1 MLEAFDKLVNQM
13 FKGWQYHFEM
23 LNLTYLAYLMFADV
37 TRKLFP
43 GISESAIG
51 KMVAGAYVSMFKPEE
66 ELVRLSKLTNS
77 AKDVS
82 AILKSDTSVKDKVAE
97 LKKTEA
103 GKNWLAEYEKAKDP
117 WFYVSCGSGWF
128 HYEGSWLT
136 DPNIPYSYIKDY
148 VERLEKGDSI
158 ERSLDQIEKQRDEI
172 VAEYRKLIKTD
183 EDRKAF
189 DDAYNTIRTI
199 YRYAEDHL
207 FWVEHWFHTI
217 WFSKVRNFGQLLV
230 DNGMLNDVDDI
241 FMFNRYEIPQLL
253 TELSTGWALGVD
265 IPMRGSYYKSK
276 AEKRR
281 KILEAAGKWNP
292 IPALGVPPEEVA
304 EPFTIMLWG
313 ITTDKVKEWLKGVDA
328 SATEDVS
335 EIKGFASS
343 AGIVE
348 GPARVL
354 KRLKDIVDLQ
364 PGEILVCPSTNP
376 SWAPVFTKIKAA
388 VTDIGG
394 LTSHAAIVCREYGI
408 PSVTGAGI
416 ASGVRRDSPVHH
428 LDLMPTML
436 ELSGASADPERP
448 LEALSR
454 LDPLATI
461 LFWLGPVNIMLGLFN
476 MVPGFP
482 LDGGR
487 VLRAILWGLTGD
499 LMQATR
505 WATLSGQGIA
515 WLLIAC
521 GFAMIFGLQVPLL
534 GSGPIAGLWV
544 ALIGWFLNNAALMSY
559 QRVMLQESLG
569 DLPVTRVMH
578 RDYQV
583 VAPATLVQTLVD
595 EHLLGTSQRAF
606 PVVEGDRLLGLVCL
620 ADVRKLAAEQRAIT
634 PVSELMTPLS
644 GLHRLSP
651 SDKASDAMIRLA
663 GYQVNQLPVV
673 EDGRLLGLISRED
686 ILKWLTLH

>member
-1 MLEAFDKLVNQM
+1 MAEQPGRFPDPHEFEVPSELEGWEEMYPTHHLFSEDRADWEKAQFWYQDKIHAPEPMPPLDLIFQEAWQIALSQYTTRVFCIPPAQGIAQRMMGCYMYICAIAPPPEEIIGEKAGHFEKRVFYVFEHYDELWDKWLTKFKALGEEMAAVKVPAELPKYVPDDEVLPAPTGVYDSYYLIEAFDKLVNQM

-37 TRKLFP
+37 SRKLFP

-66 ELVRLSKLTNS
+66 ELVRLSKLANS

-82 AILKSDTSVKDKVAE
+82 AILKSDKSVEDKMAE
-97 LKKTEA
+97 LEKSA
-103 GKNWLAEYEKAKDP
+103 DGKNWLAEFEKARDP

-136 DPNIPYSYIKDY
+136 NPEIPYSYMKDY
-148 VERLEKGDSI
+148 VQRLEKGETI

-217 WFSKVRNFGQLLV
+217 WFDKIRDFGKLLV
-230 DNGMLNDVDDI
+230 DCGMINEVDDI

-253 TELSTGWALGVD
+253 TEVSTGWALGVD

-276 AEKRR
+276 AAKRR

-292 IPALGVPPEEVA
+292 TPALGVPPEEVA

-328 SATEDVS
+328 TAGEDVS

-354 KRLKDIVDLQ
+354 KMLKDIVDLQ
-364 PGEILVCPSTNP
+364 PGEVLVCPSTNP

-394 LTSHAAIVCREYGI
+394 LTSHAAIVCREYGV
-408 PSVTGAGI
+408 PSVTGT
-416 ASGVRRDSPVHH
+416 GVSTQV
-428 LDLMPTML
+428 
-436 ELSGASADPERP
+436 
-448 LEALSR
+448 
-454 LDPLATI
+454 I
-461 LFWLGPVNIMLGLFN
+461 N
-476 MVPGFP
+476 
-482 LDGGR
+482 
-487 VLRAILWGLTGD
+487 TG
-499 LMQATR
+499 
-505 WATLSGQGIA
+505 
-515 WLLIAC
+515 
-521 GFAMIFGLQVPLL
+521 
-534 GSGPIAGLWV
+534 
-544 ALIGWFLNNAALMSY
+544 
-559 QRVMLQESLG
+559 
-569 DLPVTRVMH
+569 
-578 RDYQV
+578 
-583 VAPATLVQTLVD
+583 
-595 EHLLGTSQRAF
+595 
-606 PVVEGDRLLGLVCL
+606 
-620 ADVRKLAAEQRAIT
+620 
-634 PVSELMTPLS
+634 
-644 GLHRLSP
+644 
-651 SDKASDAMIRLA
+651 
-663 GYQVNQLPVV
+663 
-673 EDGRLLGLISRED
+673 D
-686 ILKWLTLH
+686 ILKVDGDSGVVEIVKRAG